1 MKKITSL
8 FFVCLVTLS
17 LTSCHLFESTKIS
30 AKEILTAS
38 EWSSNDIG
46 PSFDSCEPLEGE
58 ELTNCFKN
66 IISTTLKDYLNSSIP
81 EVNQSIQEEIL
92 LVLKIDQ
99 EGNINFGEIDLP
111 ESLIDAIPDIKNIL
125 SDAIYQLPQAKPAIK
140 SNVGAFVV
148 TEFQLP
154 ILIFAQESN

>member
-1 MKKITSL
+1 M
-8 FFVCLVTLS
+8 
-17 LTSCHLFESTKIS
+17 FESTKIS